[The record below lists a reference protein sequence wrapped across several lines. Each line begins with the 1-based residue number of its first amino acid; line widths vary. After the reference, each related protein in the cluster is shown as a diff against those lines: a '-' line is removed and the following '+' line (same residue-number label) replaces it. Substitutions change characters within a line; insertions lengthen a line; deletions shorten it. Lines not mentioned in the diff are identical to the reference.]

1 MVFFSIFGII
11 SPQDLVFISKN
22 IEIIHITEYCTKQ
35 LKFIYSLAAT
45 SDLFSQYMKSKNFQC
60 GLYEPDID
68 LICEDSLK
76 KMEIAIIVNI
86 RKNI

>member
-1 MVFFSIFGII
+1 
-11 SPQDLVFISKN
+11 
-22 IEIIHITEYCTKQ
+22 
-35 LKFIYSLAAT
+35 
-45 SDLFSQYMKSKNFQC
+45 MKSKNFQC